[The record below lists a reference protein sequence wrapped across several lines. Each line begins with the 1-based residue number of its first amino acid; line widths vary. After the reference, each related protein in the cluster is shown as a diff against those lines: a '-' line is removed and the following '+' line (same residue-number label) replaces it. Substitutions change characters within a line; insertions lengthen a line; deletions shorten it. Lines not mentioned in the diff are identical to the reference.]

1 LEERGMSRFF
11 ARFFLLVFPAAFAAG
26 AWAQAPQQH
35 VAEASSREAAA
46 APARVAPIAKNS
58 LFGVFPVSSKSPEAR
73 KLVESALDQY
83 ENVLLDLSVSTA
95 KKATEKDSHFALAYA
110 VLAFAA
116 RRGEPNPVARQKARE
131 LAKNAPPEEQ
141 LLVRWMTSVEDDNL
155 LPAIASMNDLLAKY
169 PNDPHVLYL
178 TSEWLYFQ
186 QDYERARE
194 MMEKILT
201 IDPNN
206 APACNM
212 LGYSYVETG
221 KPDPLKAIA
230 YLKKYSELQPHQPNP
245 EDSLGEVS
253 RYAGDD
259 QGSIEHYTHALRIIP
274 NFITSQIGL
283 GDTSTLMGNYDRARA
298 EYAKAT
304 AMSTNARDSFHIEYQ
319 KALVYFW
326 EGKSAE
332 GFAALD
338 ALATKA
344 AAAKEPYAVYE
355 ISLGRALLTAD
366 ASEQTKHLEALEAK
380 LSSPVSGMSEGDR
393 NPFLAEILR
402 DEARIHF
409 PLGHSDDAQ
418 TAINK
423 LEKLVSA
430 SRDQI
435 VSGDY
440 ESALGLSHLQ
450 KGDYAAAVDGLSA
463 DPHSP
468 LMLQLLAMAQ
478 EKSGD
483 AAGAE
488 ETLLRLKYKR
498 GPTAEWFLVRHPN
511 ANKGVV
517 ASN

>member
-1 LEERGMSRFF
+1 MSRFF
-11 ARFFLLVFPAAFAAG
+11 ARYFLLVFPAAFAAG
-26 AWAQAPQQH
+26 AWAQAPQH
-35 VAEASSREAAA
+35 VEEASSRAATA
-46 APARVAPIAKNS
+46 APAHVLPVAKNN

-73 KLVESALDQY
+73 KLVENALDQY
-83 ENVLLDLSVSTA
+83 ENVLLDMSVSTA

-110 VLAFAA
+110 VLAFAS
-116 RRGEPNPVARQKARE
+116 RRGEPNPLARQKARE
-131 LAKNAPPEEQ
+131 FAKSAPAEEQ

-186 QDYERARE
+186 QDYDRSRT

-201 IDPNN
+201 IDPDN

-221 KPDPLKAIA
+221 TPDPVKAIN
-230 YLKKYSELQPHQPNP
+230 YLKKYAELQPHQPNP

-298 EYAKAT
+298 EYDKAT
-304 AMSTNARDSFHIEYQ
+304 TMSTNARDSFHIQYQ
-319 KALVYFW
+319 KVLVYFW

-332 GFAALD
+332 GFSALD
-338 ALATKA
+338 ALAAKA
-344 AAAKEPYAVYE
+344 AEAKEPYALYE

-366 ASEQTKHLEALEAK
+366 PAEQAKHFEALESKFSA
-380 LSSPVSGMSEGDR
+380 PVPGMSEGDR
-393 NPFLAEILR
+393 NPSLAEILR
-402 DEARIHF
+402 DEVRIHF
-409 PLGHSDDAQ
+409 QQGHSDAALA
-418 TAINK
+418 AIKK
-423 LEKLVSA
+423 LELLASA
-430 SRDQI
+430 SRDLI

-440 ESALGLSHLQ
+440 ESTLGFVHLQ
-450 KGDYAAAVDGLSA
+450 KDDFAGALDGLSA

-468 LMLQLLAMAQ
+468 LMLQQLAIAQ
-478 EKSGD
+478 QKSGD

-488 ETLLRLKYKR
+488 NTLLRLKYMR

-511 ANKGVV
+511 ANQGVV
-517 ASN
+517 AAN

>member
-1 LEERGMSRFF
+1 MNRFF
-11 ARFFLLVFPAAFAAG
+11 ARFFLLVFPAAFSAG

-35 VAEASSREAAA
+35 VAEASSREAA
-46 APARVAPIAKNS
+46 PARVAPIAKNA
-58 LFGVFPVSSKSPEAR
+58 LFGVFPVSSKSPDAR
-73 KLVESALDQY
+73 KLVETALDQY
-83 ENVLLDLSVSTA
+83 ENVLLDMSVSSA
-95 KKATEKDSHFALAYA
+95 KKATEKDSRFALAYA

-116 RRGEPNPVARQKARE
+116 RRGEPNPAARQKARE
-131 LAKNAPPEEQ
+131 LAKNAPQEEQ

-186 QDYERARE
+186 QDYDRSRT

-221 KPDPLKAIA
+221 KPDPAKAIA
-230 YLKKYSELQPHQPNP
+230 YLKKYAELQPHQPNP

-259 QGSIEHYTHALRIIP
+259 QGSLEHYEHALRIIP

-283 GDTSTLMGNYDRARA
+283 GDTLTLMGNYARARA

-319 KALVYFW
+319 KALIYFW
-326 EGKSAE
+326 EGKPAE
-332 GFAALD
+332 GVASLD
-338 ALATKA
+338 AVAAKA
-344 AAAKEPYAVYE
+344 AEANEPYAIYE
-355 ISLGRALLTAD
+355 ISLGRALLTAEP
-366 ASEQTKHLEALEAK
+366 AEQAKHLEALEAK
-380 LSSPVSGMSEGDR
+380 FAAPVSGMSESDR

-402 DEARIHF
+402 DEARIDF
-409 PLGHSDDAQ
+409 EQGHSDAAQ
-418 TAINK
+418 AAIKK
-423 LEKLVSA
+423 LETLAST
-430 SRDQI
+430 SRDLI
-435 VSGDY
+435 VSGAY
-440 ESALGLSHLQ
+440 ESALGLSHFQ
-450 KGDYAAAVDGLSA
+450 KDDYAGAVDGLASDA
-463 DPHSP
+463 RSP
-468 LMLQLLAMAQ
+468 LVLQQLAVAQ

-483 AAGAE
+483 AAGAA
-488 ETLLRLKYKR
+488 ETLFHLKYRR
-498 GPTAEWFLVRHPN
+498 GPTAEWFLVHHPN
-511 ANKGVV
+511 SNQGAV
-517 ASN
+517 ATN